1 MWSQVESQVEAWR
14 RRVLGGGRNLRCR
27 RHVAFVGRG
36 RSYETLQIE
45 LLQIASRQTSV
56 VDFVDHVPTLGFQP
70 LPFFFLL
77 IRRKKSVTEVLAGA
91 ELSSPK
97 GGCSIM
103 T

>member
-70 LPFFFLL
+70 LPFFFPVDSSE
-77 IRRKKSVTEVLAGA
+77 KKCHRG
-91 ELSSPK
+91 LSGSRAIK
-97 GGCSIM
+97 S
-103 T
+103 